1 LIEPA
6 HLHLSVARQCE
17 LLKLSRAGFYYGPQ
31 GEGAENLHLMRLLDE
46 QYTRT
51 PFYGVCRMTA
61 WLRTQGYQVNERAGA
76 ATPAADGPGGDLS
89 KTAAL

>member
-51 PFYGVCRMTA
+51 PFYKVDA
-61 WLRTQGYQVNERAGA
+61 NV
-76 ATPAADGPGGDLS
+76 
-89 KTAAL
+89 KTAKTPVEGGCHSFF